1 MGASALLLLLCILF
15 FCRESYGV
23 RGSSSELTSSPP
35 RGWNSY
41 DSFSWVVDEQ
51 AFLDNAAILAK
62 NLHRYGYEYVVVD
75 FLWYRKNVDGA
86 SEDSYGYDCIDPW
99 GRPFPDPGRWPSSK
113 GGQGFTEVARK
124 VHEMGLMFGI
134 HVMRGISKQA
144 VDAITPVLDVRSNSM
159 YREGNRTWT
168 AKDIGMTQRACAWMQ
183 HGFMSVDTDIGAGRA
198 FLRSLYQ
205 QYAEWGVDF
214 VKLDCVFGDDLDSKE
229 IITVSELLRELDQPV
244 LFSISPGTN
253 VTPSMAGSISAYV
266 DMYRIT
272 ADDWDKWTDVASHF
286 DISRDFSS
294 ANLIG
299 AKGLHGRSWPD
310 LDMLPLGWLTNPGVR
325 QGPHRKSNLTVDERR
340 TQEHKPQAVTLWSM
354 AKSPL
359 MFGGDLRNIDEIT
372 LSLITNPTLLEINSF
387 STNNKEFPFVFAT
400 EALKSRNHALNK
412 RSMSQELVDG
422 PDNKVLGL
430 TSCKNERAKGWFEM
444 DSIQICRKGDSKNQN
459 PSYCLYKRMPH
470 LIPDQGIKYKQEYVG
485 MFQLLAMQNQSA
497 CLEASVKNTLQQ
509 RKRRITLSGC
519 KWHDSQMWRLNDSG
533 TLVNSYS
540 ALCATM
546 VSEAVNS
553 TEGIRSWIGTGR
565 KGEIYLSFFNLNS
578 QTTVISAKISDIG
591 KVLSGEFL
599 GNATCKCTE
608 VWSGH
613 KFGQVNQISM
623 AVTRHG
629 CALFVLDCTDQFQ
642 FSKV

>member
-1 MGASALLLLLCILF
+1 MGASALLLRLLCILF
-15 FCRESYGV
+15 FCR
-23 RGSSSELTSSPP
+23 SSSKLTSSPP

-86 SEDSYGYDCIDPW
+86 SEDSYGYGCIDPW
-99 GRPFPDPGRWPSSK
+99 DRPFPDPFRWPSSI
-113 GGQGFTEVARK
+113 GGKGFTEVARK
-124 VHEMGLMFGI
+124 VHGMGLMFGI

-144 VDAITPVLDVRSNSM
+144 IDLGCSI
-159 YREGNRTWT
+159 
-168 AKDIGMTQRACAWMQ
+168 
-183 HGFMSVDTDIGAGRA
+183 
-198 FLRSLYQ
+198 
-205 QYAEWGVDF
+205 

-229 IITVSELLRELDQPV
+229 IITVSELLRDLDRPV
-244 LFSISPGTN
+244 LLSISPGTN
-253 VTPSMAGSISAYV
+253 VTPSMAGSIGAYM

-310 LDMLPLGWLTNPGVR
+310 LDMLPLGWLTDPGVR
-325 QGPHRKSNLTVDERR
+325 RGPHRKSNLTVDEQR

-359 MFGGDLRNIDEIT
+359 TFGGDLRNIDEIT

-387 STNNKEFPFVFAT
+387 STNNKEFPFVFAM
-400 EALKSRNHALNK
+400 EDLKSRNHALNK

-422 PDNKVLGL
+422 PE
-430 TSCKNERAKGWFEM
+430 NE
-444 DSIQICRKGDSKNQN
+444 
-459 PSYCLYKRMPH
+459 
-470 LIPDQGIKYKQEYVG
+470 EYEG

-540 ALCATM
+540 TLCATT
-546 VSEAVNS
+546 VSEAVS
-553 TEGIRSWIGTGR
+553 TTEGIRSWIGTGR

-578 QTTVISAKISDIG
+578 QATVISAKTSYIG
-591 KVLSGEFL
+591 KV
-599 GNATCKCTE
+599 
-608 VWSGH
+608 
-613 KFGQVNQISM
+613 
-623 AVTRHG
+623 
-629 CALFVLDCTDQFQ
+629 
-642 FSKV
+642 FSVASS